1 MQKKPKLNW
10 LKMQMPHTYVLL
22 FSLIVLA
29 AIGTYVIP
37 AGVYERVA
45 DPATGRQVV
54 DPATFKFVASTP
66 VNAFQMFID
75 VYKGLVSAADIIFFI
90 MISYACFYL
99 VLVSG
104 ALNAAIGALLRVTKG
119 RNEFVMPFF
128 LYMFATGATFFGMF
142 EEAFGFIPIFVG
154 IAIAMGYDA
163 IVGMSVVAMGCG
175 LGFAAA
181 FMNPFTVG
189 VAQRIAE
196 LPLFSGLALRV
207 VSWFVFVTMGAIW
220 LMRYSA
226 MIKKDPKK
234 SLMYGIDVGSL
245 ALDHNELVTSKFT
258 LRNKMVLVTL
268 FIGMAFLVWGVLTR
282 GWYFDELC
290 GLLLITGCACG
301 LVNGWGPSKIAQVF
315 IEAWKDII
323 FGACVV
329 GISRGVLVVMQQGQ
343 IIDTVIYTLAAPLA
357 LFPKWVAA
365 EGMLFV
371 QTLINFFIP
380 SGSGQAATTM
390 PIMAP
395 LSDILHIPRQ
405 VAVLAFQY
413 GDGFSNI
420 LWPTTN
426 LPVMCSLAKVPIEKW
441 WKYFI
446 PFFLILYLVQMVFMF
461 VAVMINYS

>member
-1 MQKKPKLNW
+1 MSEQKSSV
-10 LKMQMPHTYVLL
+10 KMLMPHTYVLL
-22 FSLIVLA
+22 FCLIILA
-29 AIGTYVIP
+29 TIGTYVIP
-37 AGVYERVA
+37 AGIYERVA
-45 DPATGRQVV
+45 DPVTGRQIV
-54 DPATFKFVASTP
+54 DPATYHVVASTP
-66 VNAFQMFID
+66 VSAFDMFID
-75 VYKGLVSAADIIFFI
+75 VYKGLVQAADIIFFI

-104 ALNAAIGALLRVTKG
+104 ALNAAIGTLLRVTKG
-119 RNEFVMPFF
+119 RDAFVLPLFMY
-128 LYMFATGATFFGMF
+128 LFATAATFFGMF

-154 IAIAMGYDA
+154 LAIAMGYDA

-189 VAQRIAE
+189 LAQKLAE
-196 LPLFSGLALRV
+196 LPLFSGLAFRV
-207 VSWFVFVTMGAIW
+207 VSWFIFVTMGVFW
-220 LMRYSA
+220 MMRYA
-226 MIKKDPKK
+226 AKVRKDPTK
-234 SLMYGIDVGSL
+234 SLMYGRSVGAL
-245 ALDHNELVTSKFT
+245 ALDHNELVKTQFT
-258 LRNKMVLVTL
+258 TRNKMVLATL
-268 FIGMAFLVWGVLTR
+268 FIGMGFLIWGVLTR

-290 GLLLITGCACG
+290 GLLLVTGIACG
-301 LVNGWGPSKIAQVF
+301 LVNGWGPSRIAEVF
-315 IEAWKDII
+315 IDAWKDII

-343 IIDTVIYTLAAPLA
+343 IIDTVICALASPLGA
-357 LFPKWVAA
+357 LPKWVAA
-365 EGMLFV
+365 EGMLVV

-395 LSDILHIPRQ
+395 LADILQIPRQ

-446 PFFLILYLVQMVFMF
+446 PFFLILFLVQMAMIFIA
-461 VAVMINYS
+461 VAMNYS

>member
-1 MQKKPKLNW
+1 
-10 LKMQMPHTYVLL
+10 
-22 FSLIVLA
+22 
-29 AIGTYVIP
+29 
-37 AGVYERVA
+37 
-45 DPATGRQVV
+45 
-54 DPATFKFVASTP
+54 
-66 VNAFQMFID
+66 
-75 VYKGLVSAADIIFFI
+75 
-90 MISYACFYL
+90 
-99 VLVSG
+99 
-104 ALNAAIGALLRVTKG
+104 
-119 RNEFVMPFF
+119 
-128 LYMFATGATFFGMF
+128 
-142 EEAFGFIPIFVG
+142 
-154 IAIAMGYDA
+154 MGYDA

-258 LRNKMVLVTL
+258 SRNKMVLITL

>member
-1 MQKKPKLNW
+1 MLKKNW

-22 FSLIVLA
+22 FALMIIA
-29 AIGTYVIP
+29 AIATYVVP
-37 AGVYERVA
+37 AGVYERIA
-45 DPATGRQVV
+45 DPVTGRQVV
-54 DPATFKFVASTP
+54 DPATFKIVASTP
-66 VNAFQMFID
+66 VGPFQMFID

-104 ALNAAIGALLRVTKG
+104 ALNSAIGALLRFTKG
-119 RNEFVMPFF
+119 RDAFVIPVFIYF
-128 LYMFATGATFFGMF
+128 FATTAAFFGMF

-154 IAIAMGYDA
+154 LAIAMGYDA
-163 IVGMSVVAMGCG
+163 IVGLSVVAIGCG

-189 VAQRIAE
+189 LAQKLSD
-196 LPLFSGLALRV
+196 LPLFSGLGFRV
-207 VSWFVFVTMGAIW
+207 VSWFVFVTLGVIW
-220 LMRYSA
+220 VMRYAA
-226 MIKKDPKK
+226 MVKNDPKK
-234 SLMYGIDVGSL
+234 SLMYGVDVGSL
-245 ALDHNELVTSKFT
+245 ALDHNELINAKFT
-258 LRNKMVLVTL
+258 ARNKMVLLSL
-268 FIGMAFLVWGVLTR
+268 FVGMAFLIWGVLTR

-290 GLLLITGCACG
+290 GLLLITGCVCG
-301 LVNGWGPSKIAQVF
+301 LVNGWGPSRIAEIF

-343 IIDTVIYTLAAPLA
+343 IIDTLIFSLAAPLA
-357 LFPKWVAA
+357 LLPKWIAA

-371 QTLINFFIP
+371 QTIISFFIP
-380 SGSGQAATTM
+380 SGSGMAATTM

-405 VAVLAFQY
+405 LAVLAFQY

-441 WKYFI
+441 WKFFI
-446 PFFLILYLVQMVFMF
+446 PFFLLLYLVQMVFIL

>member
-1 MQKKPKLNW
+1 MPKKNW

-37 AGVYERVA
+37 AGVYQRVA
-45 DPATGRQVV
+45 DPVTGRQIV
-54 DPATFKFVASTP
+54 DPATFKYVASTP
-66 VNAFQMFID
+66 VNAFQTFID

-104 ALNAAIGALLRVTKG
+104 ALNAAIGALLRMTKG
-119 RNEFVMPFF
+119 KNTLIMPFF
-128 LYMFATGATFFGMF
+128 LYMFATAATFFGMF

-189 VAQRIAE
+189 VAQKIAE
-196 LPLFSGLALRV
+196 LPLFSGLGFRV
-207 VSWFVFVTMGAIW
+207 ISWLVFVTMGALW

-226 MIKKDPKK
+226 KIKKDPTK

-245 ALDHNELVTSKFT
+245 ALDHNELVNSTFT
-258 LRNKMVLVTL
+258 TRNKMVLVTL
-268 FIGMAFLVWGVLTR
+268 FVGMGFLVWGVLER

-301 LVNGWGPSKIAQVF
+301 LVNGWGPSKIAEVF

-329 GISRGVLVVMQQGQ
+329 GISRAVLVVMQQGQ

-357 LFPKWVAA
+357 LLPRWIAA

-395 LSDILHIPRQ
+395 LADILHIPRQ
-405 VAVLAFQY
+405 IAVLAFQY

-446 PFFLILYLVQMVFMF
+446 PFFLLLYLVQMVFIF